1 MGALL
6 GAAAGVVPAVALRK
20 VEAAGATYPGMSLQE
35 ETARGIVVFPWLN
48 IGVTVVVLPLLAVG
62 LAALLTR
69 SRISLLRRSG

>member
-1 MGALL
+1 M
-6 GAAAGVVPAVALRK
+6 PAVALRK

-48 IGVTVVVLPLLAVG
+48 IGVTVVVLPLLAVA